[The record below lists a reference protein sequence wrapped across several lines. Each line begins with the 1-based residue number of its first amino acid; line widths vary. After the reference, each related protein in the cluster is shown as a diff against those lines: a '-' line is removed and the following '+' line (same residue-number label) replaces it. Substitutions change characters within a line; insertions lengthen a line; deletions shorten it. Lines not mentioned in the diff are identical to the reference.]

1 MEPINLIKELLKATK
16 EHNNFKIIE
25 DEVMVAMEKVTHGMV
40 VLSHNVNFVKILDTL
55 SKNVTINLT

>member
-40 VLSHNVNFVKILDTL
+40 VLSHNVNSVKNLDTL
-55 SKNVTINLT
+55 SKNVMINLT